1 MQKMISIVI
10 PAHNEEKR
18 IGNTLESYSKYFKIL
33 NKTHNL
39 DYELLVVINN
49 TQDRT
54 EEIVKEQQKKDKNIR
69 SLNFKEGGKGFAVIE
84 GFKDA
89 LKRKSDL
96 IGFVDADMATPPQA
110 FHYLIQNIKNNDG
123 VIASRYL
130 PSSVVNPKPTI
141 QRIIVSRIFNSLIR
155 ILFLMPY
162 ADTQCGAK
170 LFKRKAL
177 EKVLPHISLSQ
188 WAFDVD
194 LIYNLRKFGFKIEE
208 LPTIWSDKKYSKIN
222 FMRAG
227 PFMALSLIRLRL
239 INSPF
244 AFVMHLYDKLPD
256 SIKFHNKFR

>member
-18 IGNTLESYSKYFKIL
+18 IGNTLESYSRYFNLLAKS
-33 NKTHNL
+33 NKL

-49 TQDRT
+49 TKDRT
-54 EEIVKEQQKKDKNIR
+54 EEIVKEKQNKDKHIR
-69 SLNFKEGGKGFAVIE
+69 YLNFKEGGKGFAVIE

-89 LKRKSDL
+89 LKRKSNL
-96 IGFVDADMATPPQA
+96 IGFVDADGATPPQA
-110 FHYLIQNIKNNDG
+110 FHYLIQNINNDDG
-123 VIASRYL
+123 AMASRYL
-130 PSSVVNPKPTI
+130 PASIVNPKPTI
-141 QRIIVSRIFNSLIR
+141 QRVIVSRIFNNLIR
-155 ILFLMPY
+155 VLFLMPY
-162 ADTQCGAK
+162 KDTQCGAK

-177 EKVLPHISLSQ
+177 EKVLPHLSLSQ

-194 LIYNLRKFGFKIEE
+194 LIYNLRKFGFRVAE

-244 AFVMHLYDKLPD
+244 AFVMHLYDRLPN
-256 SIKFHNKFR
+256 SIKFHNRFR